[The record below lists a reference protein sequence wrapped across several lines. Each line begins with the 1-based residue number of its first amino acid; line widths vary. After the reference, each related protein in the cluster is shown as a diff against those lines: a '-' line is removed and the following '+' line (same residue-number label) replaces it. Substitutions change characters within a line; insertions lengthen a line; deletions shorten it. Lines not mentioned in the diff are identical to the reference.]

1 MGEDHI
7 ILQNDNTFAAFEDKG
22 SKWYFIVDTCVLTRE
37 FIAAVELID
46 RESVRYQI
54 YKEPTVP
61 YGALDAAA
69 HPLAQFVTVLGPVG
83 VFVAF
88 KKPNTI

>member
-1 MGEDHI
+1 M
-7 ILQNDNTFAAFEDKG
+7 T
-22 SKWYFIVDTCVLTRE
+22 
-37 FIAAVELID
+37 D
-46 RESVRYQI
+46 RSDLFWN
-54 YKEPTVP
+54 KEPTVP

-69 HPLAQFVTVLGPVG
+69 HPLAQFVAVLGPVG